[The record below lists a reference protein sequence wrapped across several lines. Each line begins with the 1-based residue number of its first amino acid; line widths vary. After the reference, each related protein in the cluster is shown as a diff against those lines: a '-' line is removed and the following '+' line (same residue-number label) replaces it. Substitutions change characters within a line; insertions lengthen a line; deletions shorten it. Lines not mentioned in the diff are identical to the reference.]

1 MNCRQL
7 LLNLQLQRVQE
18 ETKKELKKAP
28 MINKINRVSNPL
40 LNLKIMKKT
49 QDQEETKDEP

>member
-49 QDQEETKDEP
+49 QDQEETKV

>member
-28 MINKINRVSNPL
+28 IINKINRVSNPL

>member
-7 LLNLQLQRVQE
+7 LLNLQLQKVQE
-18 ETKKELKKAP
+18 KTKKELKKAP

-40 LNLKIMKKT
+40 LNLKIMRKA